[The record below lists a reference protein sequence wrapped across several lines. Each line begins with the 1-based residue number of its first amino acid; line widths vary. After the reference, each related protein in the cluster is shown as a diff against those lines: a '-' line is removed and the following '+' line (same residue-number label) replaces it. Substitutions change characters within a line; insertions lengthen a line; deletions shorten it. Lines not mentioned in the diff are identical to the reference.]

1 MRKGII
7 VNLKRFKLLDYV
19 TLNKI
24 FIILCVMF
32 IAGIALGST
41 VLSKSSWLSQ
51 ATGAFFKSYLTL
63 HSNGTFIKK
72 LLFSFLCYLI
82 VLILYFLSGSS
93 MLGVAVTPFITLWQG
108 IFCGSI
114 SSQLYATHG
123 LSGIAFN
130 AIILIPPTAIFT
142 VCSFFAARHS
152 IDFSLLIARLTLP
165 RSKPASLYISFKD
178 YCGKY
183 LLFLSI
189 SLICAVIDIVLNLL
203 FIKFFNF

>member
-19 TLNKI
+19 TLNKF

-32 IAGIALGST
+32 ITGIVLGST
-41 VLSKSSWLSQ
+41 FLSKNSWLAQ
-51 ATGAFFKSYLTL
+51 VTETFFESYITL
-63 HSNGTFIKK
+63 HNNGTFVKK
-72 LLFSFLCYLI
+72 LLFSFLRYLV

-93 MLGVAVTPFITLWQG
+93 MLGVVVTPFITLWQG

-114 SSQLYATHG
+114 SSQLYDTHG

-142 VCSFFAARHS
+142 VCCFFAARYS
-152 IDFSLLIARLTLP
+152 IDFSLLIAKLTLP
-165 RSKPASLYISFKD
+165 RSKPASLYINFKD

-183 LLFLSI
+183 LFFLSV
-189 SLICAVIDIVLNLL
+189 SLICAIIDVILNLL
-203 FIKFFNF
+203 FINFFNF

>member
-41 VLSKSSWLSQ
+41 VLSKSGWLSQ
-51 ATGAFFKSYLTL
+51 ATEAFFKSYITL
-63 HSNGTFIKK
+63 HNNGTFVKK
-72 LLFSFLCYLI
+72 LLFSFLSYLI

-142 VCSFFAARHS
+142 VCCFFAARYS
-152 IDFSLLIARLTLP
+152 IDFSLLIAKLTLP

-178 YCGKY
+178 YCSKY
-183 LLFLSI
+183 LIFLSI
-189 SLICAVIDIVLNLL
+189 SLICAIIDIILNLL